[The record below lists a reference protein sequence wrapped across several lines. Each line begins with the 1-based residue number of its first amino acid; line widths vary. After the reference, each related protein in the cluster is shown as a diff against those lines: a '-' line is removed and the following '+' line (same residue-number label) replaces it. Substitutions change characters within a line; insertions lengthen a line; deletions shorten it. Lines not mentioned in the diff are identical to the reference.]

1 MTGQPDGLVLAG
13 GSGRR
18 LGRPKAGVVIKG
30 RSLLERAV
38 TMLNE
43 RCADVVVVSRTGVVL
58 PTIAVPVVLDGPG
71 PNGPINA
78 LAAGLAALT
87 SEDVVVLACDLP
99 LAGPVIDRLIEVPGH
114 VAAAASDGSRL
125 QPLCA
130 RYPRARTLEAARG
143 LMAAGDFR
151 MTGLVAALGAV
162 TVPAS
167 DHELLNV
174 NEAEDMEEAARLLLD
189 VTKPQGSVPGT

>member
-1 MTGQPDGLVLAG
+1 MLG
-13 GSGRR
+13 G
-18 LGRPKAGVVIKG
+18 
-30 RSLLERAV
+30 
-38 TMLNE
+38 
-43 RCADVVVVSRTGVVL
+43 RCADVVVVSRTGIPL
-58 PTIAVPVVLDGPG
+58 PPIAVPVVLDGPG
-71 PNGPINA
+71 PNGPMNA

-114 VAAAASDGSRL
+114 TAAAASDGSRL

-130 RYPRARTLEAARG
+130 RYPRARTLEAVRG

-151 MTGLVAALGAV
+151 MTGLVAAMGAV

-167 DHELLNV
+167 DRELLNV
-174 NEAEDMEEAARLLLD
+174 NLWEDVELAARLLLD
-189 VTKPQGSVPGT
+189 VTKLQGSVPGT